1 MQNNGSDCGS
11 VGWAVASETR
21 GPWFESSHHQ
31 NLCWLF
37 TVNCIEKT
45 IIKEK
50 EAGNCPFKNNAEF
63 NSSLSAKSATT
74 REPWS
79 NGYGR
84 RLMFRRLWVRIPAP
98 YTGWTFFTYKCRKN
112 WNDGCLKW
120 PKINDKRGRGWPILK
135 KLKKHYQTKSLI
147 IALGSRLPPFLQDVR
162 RHVKILPI
170 KYLSGK
176 YFFQSFFRKLKTQ
189 TS

>member
-84 RLMFRRLWVRIPAP
+84 RLMFRRLWVQIPAL
-98 YTGWTFFTYKCRKN
+98 YTGWTFFHIYLCKIFIV
-112 WNDGCLKW
+112 CLKRQN
-120 PKINDKRGRGWPILK
+120 KRKRGREWPIFKQLWQAK
-135 KLKKHYQTKSLI
+135 CY
-147 IALGSRLPPFLQDVR
+147 LQVR
-162 RHVKILPI
+162 VLLLHIFCAQK
-170 KYLSGK
+170 
-176 YFFQSFFRKLKTQ
+176 F
-189 TS
+189 